1 MTTPRAAVV
10 NRSHISAL
18 PWVAR
23 RNQVR
28 VLLVNALAGHVE
40 RVGDLLPG
48 PAVAA
53 GVGDLQMLKPL
64 KQAAQRHDSA
74 EPNPRI
80 STAGR
85 RGEVGC
91 LSHAV
96 NLR

>member
-1 MTTPRAAVV
+1 MTTSRAAAV
-10 NRSHISAL
+10 NRSNISAL

-23 RNQVR
+23 RDQVR
-28 VLLVNALAGHVE
+28 VLLVDALAGHVE

-53 GVGDLQMLKPL
+53 GVGGLQMLEPL
-64 KQAAQRHDSA
+64 EQAAQRDNGAQANPGISA
-74 EPNPRI
+74 
-80 STAGR
+80 AGR
-85 RGEVGC
+85 RREVGC